1 MNEEQQKLV
10 NEIMDWFDFEKVH
23 RTMKFLRWKWDSS
36 EEGIPCIGE
45 IRESSRRLL
54 TQAVLN
60 NTNTSSGGLVVTYE
74 PNENYLRLQ
83 FVISEWESI

>member
-23 RTMKFLRWKWDSS
+23 RVMKFLRWKWDSA
-36 EEGIPCIGE
+36 EEGIPSIGE
-45 IRESSRRLL
+45 IRESSRKLL

-60 NTNTSSGGLVVTYE
+60 NTNISSGGLVITYE

-83 FVISEWESI
+83 FIISEWESI